1 MAQVAYPMPDP
12 DDLRSRPMTDEE
24 LAGYRHACN
33 SLMLWASQ
41 IERNARN
48 LSNCGETVPVDEM
61 MRRGAQMTRGLA
73 EALERATHL

>member
-12 DDLRSRPMTDEE
+12 DDLRSRAMTAEE

-41 IERNARN
+41 IERNARG
-48 LSNCGETVPVDEM
+48 LSNSGEMVPLDEM

-73 EALERATHL
+73 EALERASHL